1 MADRFDRKSANL
13 SNSLRDWVGHGEKLI
28 AVFVEKQVIVAK
40 VRAAHVPME
49 ILGFQVEREHV
60 RENGV
65 HGAGYVP
72 GRRTCE
78 IGWCCQRSIA
88 SLPKLCSLCRTILTH
103 LIPPFVVTAS
113 LGFGCT
119 VHRVKLCEP
128 RLRRGRKFPDAG
140 E

>member
-28 AVFVEKQVIVAK
+28 AVFVEKQVIIAK

-60 RENGV
+60 RENGI
-65 HGAGYVP
+65 HGAGNVL

-78 IGWCCQRSIA
+78 IGWCCQQSIA
-88 SLPKLCSLCRTILTH
+88 SLPKLGSLCRTILTH
-103 LIPPFVVTAS
+103 LIPLLLLILL
-113 LGFGCT
+113 LGLAVLF
-119 VHRVKLCEP
+119 
-128 RLRRGRKFPDAG
+128 
-140 E
+140 